1 MKDAIEPTITELKK
15 IDPKYLIPCHCT
27 GWKPTNRIIQE
38 LPEKFLQPS
47 TCTTFMFTAD
57 STFYVTIFS
66 KV

>member
-15 IDPKYLIPCHCT
+15 IYPGYLIPCHCT

-47 TCTTFMFTAD
+47 TCTIFMFTAD
-57 STFYVTIFS
+57 
-66 KV
+66 